1 MKKTYSEQLNYGD
14 RPERMASKLEKK
26 FGDPQ
31 GYFAKNPA
39 MLRRE
44 KDVERL
50 ASSRFQKIAKKLS
63 QVLGV
68 EDLSSADVKRMLI
81 SDMMSSA
88 NAAMR
93 IEQAHKNDLERLAI
107 HAAIEESEIDPDWFE
122 YEAHLNKPTN
132 TSDFNLSPKP
142 REKKQQ
148 PEQEPQSFDFDVSDL
163 TDDELFELEK
173 AKRDIINTIIQGS
186 ATRGHYI
193 FQKPDIK
200 SRLDRI
206 DPNLYRHYL
215 VAMSINDYLYFS
227 NDIDFDEAA
236 KNVQFVAGKVKLMNT
251 VNDDDD
257 DDGDGGGE
265 EKPDTKIVAH
275 GFIFPVLCHELI
287 KGIEEAK
294 GRYGLPKEPT
304 MQRDVMGQSD
314 VIGHEPDQIRI
325 GPEIVGAIRNA
336 LPDDIFDSRNKG
348 LINWFHIQLYQLDAK
363 DFLKL
368 IGNAISDDPSKVRIA
383 KDRFYEI
390 IKEARVLMDEY
401 YDWAEDNDITPES
414 ESDDDILDF
423 LNDLG
428 LDLPPDL

>member
-1 MKKTYSEQLNYGD
+1 M
-14 RPERMASKLEKK
+14 
-26 FGDPQ
+26 
-31 GYFAKNPA
+31 
-39 MLRRE
+39 
-44 KDVERL
+44 
-50 ASSRFQKIAKKLS
+50 
-63 QVLGV
+63 
-68 EDLSSADVKRMLI
+68 
-81 SDMMSSA
+81 
-88 NAAMR
+88 
-93 IEQAHKNDLERLAI
+93 
-107 HAAIEESEIDPDWFE
+107 
-122 YEAHLNKPTN
+122 
-132 TSDFNLSPKP
+132 
-142 REKKQQ
+142 
-148 PEQEPQSFDFDVSDL
+148 
-163 TDDELFELEK
+163 
-173 AKRDIINTIIQGS
+173 
-186 ATRGHYI
+186 
-193 FQKPDIK
+193 
-200 SRLDRI
+200 
-206 DPNLYRHYL
+206 
-215 VAMSINDYLYFS
+215 
-227 NDIDFDEAA
+227 
-236 KNVQFVAGKVKLMNT
+236 
-251 VNDDDD
+251 
-257 DDGDGGGE
+257 
-265 EKPDTKIVAH
+265 
-275 GFIFPVLCHELI
+275 CHELI

-304 MQRDVMGQSD
+304 MQKDVMGQSD